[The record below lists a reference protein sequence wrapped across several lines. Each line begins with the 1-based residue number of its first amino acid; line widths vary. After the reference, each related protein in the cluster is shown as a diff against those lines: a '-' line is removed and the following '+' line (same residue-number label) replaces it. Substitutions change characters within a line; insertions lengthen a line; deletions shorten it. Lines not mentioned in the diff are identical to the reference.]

1 MMGEHLT
8 DKLVRELAS
17 PGSGNRVVYDAEV
30 KGFGARVTAAGGR
43 SFVLNYRINGRERR
57 HTIGQFPAWSV
68 RLAREEAASLK
79 RDIDRGRDPV
89 GEREEARSAPTVSE
103 LAERYIAEHAEA
115 KKKPRSVEE
124 DQRNIRL
131 HVLPA
136 LGKLKVSAVTRDD
149 VGRLH
154 SAMKASPIGANRV
167 LSLLSKMFALAE
179 TWSLRPQNSNPCR
192 GVDRY
197 RERARDRLV
206 TAEELARLGDA
217 LAAYTGYW
225 AGPAAIRMMALTGM
239 RKAEVLTLRWQD
251 IDSERGWIRLPDSKS
266 GAKTVPL
273 GAPALALLA
282 ELPRSD
288 SNPYVF
294 PAYRE
299 RRRTGETDAEKGKP
313 RHYVQVQTAWAAVTK
328 AAGVADLRLHDLRH
342 GFASV
347 GAMGGDSLFV
357 LGKLL
362 GHADSLTTQRYA
374 HLAADPLRAVAD
386 RISGQVAAA
395 LGGKKGQV
403 ALAESRLRRGA

>member
-1 MMGEHLT
+1 MRTVVAEKLT
-8 DKLVRELAS
+8 DKLVREMTP
-17 PGSGNRVVYDAEV
+17 PGSGNRIMYDAEV
-30 KGFGARVTAAGGR
+30 KGFGARITAAGAR
-43 SFVLNYRINGRERR
+43 SFVINYRIKGRERR

-68 RLAREEAASLK
+68 RTAREEAASLK

-103 LAERYIAEHAEA
+103 LAERYITEHAEA
-115 KKKPRSVEE
+115 KKKPRSIEE
-124 DQRNIRL
+124 DRRNMRL

-136 LGKLKVSAVTRDD
+136 LGNLKVAAVTRDD
-149 VGRLH
+149 IARLH
-154 SAMKASPIGANRV
+154 STMKSSPISANRV
-167 LSLLSKMFALAE
+167 LSLLSKMFALSE
-179 TWSLRPQNSNPCR
+179 TWGMRPHGSNPCR

-206 TAEELARLGDA
+206 TVEELARLGQA
-217 LAAYTGYW
+217 LVAYKGYW
-225 AGPAAIRMMALTGM
+225 AGPAAIRLMALTGM
-239 RKAEVLTLRWQD
+239 RKAEVLTLRWHE
-251 IDSERGWIRLPDSKS
+251 IDAERGWIRLPDSKS

-282 ELPRSD
+282 ELPRIEG
-288 SNPYVF
+288 NPYVF

-299 RRRTGETDAEKGKP
+299 RRRSGDSVVEKQTP
-313 RHYVQVQTAWAAVTK
+313 RHYVQVQAAWSIVSK
-328 AAGVADLRLHDLRH
+328 AAGITDLRLHDLRH
-342 GFASV
+342 GFASI

-362 GHADSLTTQRYA
+362 GHADSATTQRYA

-395 LGGKKGQV
+395 LGGKNGEVLKRAG
-403 ALAESRLRRGA
+403 R